1 MPKIISSTTL
11 RNGYNDIST
20 FCHSEK
26 EPIFITKNGQGDLA
40 LMSIE
45 QYEEL
50 ISKAEFYKKL
60 EEGLN
65 DLENG
70 RVKPYKEI
78 RAEIRN
84 G

>member
-1 MPKIISSTTL
+1 MPRIISSTAL

-20 FCHSEK
+20 FCHNEK

-50 ISKAEFYKKL
+50 ISKAELYKKI
-60 EEGLN
+60 EEGLS
-65 DLENG
+65 DLEKG
-70 RVKPYKEI
+70 KVKPYKEI
-78 RAEIRN
+78 RAEIMN

>member
-1 MPKIISSTTL
+1 MPRIISSTAL
-11 RNGYNDIST
+11 RNGYNDISM
-20 FCHSEK
+20 FCHNEK

-50 ISKAEFYKKL
+50 ISKAELYKKI
-60 EEGLN
+60 EEGLS

-70 RVKPYKEI
+70 KVKPYKEI
-78 RAEIRN
+78 RAEIMN

>member
-11 RNGYNDIST
+11 RNGYNDISE
-20 FCHSEK
+20 FCHSAR

-50 ISKAEFYKKL
+50 ISKAEFYKNL
-60 EEGLN
+60 EDGLN

-70 RVKPYKEI
+70 KVKPYKDI
-78 RAEIRN
+78 RAEIVN

>member
-1 MPKIISSTTL
+1 MPRIISSTAL

-20 FCHSEK
+20 FCHNEK

-50 ISKAEFYKKL
+50 ISKAELYKKI
-60 EEGLN
+60 EEGLS

-70 RVKPYKEI
+70 KVKHYKDI
-78 RAEIRN
+78 RAEIMN

>member
-11 RNGYNDIST
+11 RNGYNDISE
-20 FCHSEK
+20 FCHSARET
-26 EPIFITKNGQGDLA
+26 IFITKNGQGDLA

-60 EEGLN
+60 EDGLN

-70 RVKPYKEI
+70 KVKPYKDI
-78 RAEIRN
+78 RAEIVN

>member
-1 MPKIISSTTL
+1 MPRIISSTAL

-20 FCHSEK
+20 FCHNEK

-50 ISKAEFYKKL
+50 ISKAELYKKI
-60 EEGLN
+60 EEGLS

-70 RVKPYKEI
+70 KVKSYKDI
-78 RAEIRN
+78 RAEIMN

>member
-1 MPKIISSTTL
+1 MPRIISSTAL

-20 FCHSEK
+20 FCHNEK

-50 ISKAEFYKKL
+50 ISKAELYKKI
-60 EEGLN
+60 EEGLS
-65 DLENG
+65 DLEKDK
-70 RVKPYKEI
+70 VKPYKEI
-78 RAEIRN
+78 RAEIMN

>member
-1 MPKIISSTTL
+1 MPRIISSTAL

-20 FCHSEK
+20 FCHNEK

-50 ISKAEFYKKL
+50 ISKAELYKKI
-60 EEGLN
+60 EEGLG
-65 DLENG
+65 DLEKG
-70 RVKPYKEI
+70 KVKPYKEI
-78 RAEIRN
+78 RAEIMN